1 MEAILRLRDD
11 ILRLKRLRRAGYLH
25 YGLEDGEHIA
35 DHVFGVVFWALLLVD
50 LLRTEG
56 HPVSRD
62 KVLLM
67 AVLHELGEA
76 RLGDLHYEARDLLG
90 HDRVQEA
97 ERRAVARVLAPLP
110 ESLQEEYRALW
121 EEFETG
127 DSLEARV
134 VRLADR
140 LDLLFQSLHYERQG
154 FPLPDIFDHPRTRT
168 AFDEVPGGRELLEAI
183 LKERNH
189 GKASE
194 TGD

>member
-35 DHVFGVVFWALLLVD
+35 DHVFGVVFWSLLVAD
-50 LLRTEG
+50 HLRDQG
-56 HPVSRD
+56 QPLSRER
-62 KVLLM
+62 VLVM
-67 AVLHELGEA
+67 ALLHELGEA

-97 ERRAVARVLAPLP
+97 EARAVARVLSPLP
-110 ESLQEEYRALW
+110 ESLQKEYQALW
-121 EEFETG
+121 EEFEKG
-127 DSLEARV
+127 DTLEARV

-154 FPLPDIFDHPRTRT
+154 HPLPAIFDHPRTRKV
-168 AFDEVPGGRELLEAI
+168 FEEVPGGQELLEAI

-189 GKASE
+189 GEASS
-194 TGD
+194 GSH

>member
-35 DHVFGVVFWALLLVD
+35 DHVFGVALWALFLAD
-50 LLRTEG
+50 LLRG
-56 HPVSRD
+56 RGVSLSRER
-62 KVLLM
+62 VLVM
-67 AVLHELGEA
+67 ALLHELGEA

-90 HDRVQEA
+90 HETVREA

-110 ESLQEEYRALW
+110 ESVRREYQTLW

-127 DSLEARV
+127 ESFEARV

-154 FPLPDIFDHPRTRT
+154 HDLPEIFHHPRTQQ
-168 AFDEVPGGRELLEAI
+168 AFTDVPGGRELLEMI
-183 LKERNH
+183 LEEREH
-189 GKASE
+189 GQTS
-194 TGD
+194 

>member
-11 ILRLKRLRRAGYLH
+11 LLRLKRLRRAGYLH

-35 DHVFGVVFWALLLVD
+35 DHVFGVALWALFLAD
-50 LLRTEG
+50 LLREEG
-56 HPVSRD
+56 VDLSRER
-62 KVLLM
+62 VLMM
-67 AVLHELGEA
+67 ALLHELGEA

-90 HDRVQEA
+90 HEAVQEA

-110 ESLQEEYRALW
+110 ESVREEYQQFW

-127 DSLEARV
+127 ESLEARV

-154 FPLPDIFDHPRTRT
+154 HPLPEIFHHPRTQKVF
-168 AFDEVPGGRELLEAI
+168 AGVPGGEELLALI

-189 GKASE
+189 GK
-194 TGD
+194 TT